1 MEITNNVQNS
11 NVWAELM
18 KLFGDMSIGQKNPSN
33 VVGSNMD
40 PVDQILQELSS
51 SDPDWGAVT
60 ADLNRIQDD
69 LLQMLQVAEE
79 SDLQPASAPS
89 FISELKS
96 ALATVES
103 LKSQEGTPEFSQT
116 LDSLRVMLSDIKHD
130 ILQGS

>member
-79 SDLQPASAPS
+79 SDLQPARS
-89 FISELKS
+89 FF
-96 ALATVES
+96 TDV
-103 LKSQEGTPEFSQT
+103 T
-116 LDSLRVMLSDIKHD
+116 
-130 ILQGS
+130 

>member
-103 LKSQEGTPEFSQT
+103 LKSQEGPPEFRQT
-116 LDSLRVMLSDIKHD
+116 LDSVRVRLSDIKHD
-130 ILQGS
+130 ILHGS